1 MAVEKKDVD
10 YKPETA
16 QDVLAPHAAK
26 ADAEAAE
33 LAEQEG
39 KLAAAYVDYEKAL
52 KNYESRSDV
61 ETLEARRAR
70 ENGVAFDDA
79 AFRREVQTEDSTEAG
94 VATSTSAT
102 TDPEK
107 EQKSGGRRAKKDDD
121 EK

>member
-1 MAVEKKDVD
+1 MAVEKKDVE

-16 QDVLAPHAAK
+16 QDVVAPHAAK

-39 KLAAAYVDYEKAL
+39 VLAAAYVDYEKAL

-70 ENGVAFDDA
+70 ENGTAFSEA
-79 AFRREVQTEDSTEAG
+79 NFRREVGTEDSTEAG
-94 VATSTSAT
+94 VTTSTSAT
-102 TDPEK
+102 TEPEK
-107 EQKSGGRRAKKDDD
+107 EQKPSGRRAKKDD
-121 EK
+121 E

>member
-10 YKPETA
+10 YKPVTA
-16 QDVLAPHAAK
+16 SDVVAPHESK
-26 ADAEAAE
+26 VDAEARE

-70 ENGVAFDDA
+70 ENGTAFSDA
-79 AFRREVQTEDSTEAG
+79 AFRREVAAEDSTEAG

-102 TDPEK
+102 ADAEK
-107 EQKSGGRRAKKDDD
+107 EQKKSAKKDD
-121 EK
+121 K